1 MSETSTLKVGDA
13 APDFE
18 LAASPTGDPGPFKLS
33 DHRGSTVVINFV
45 PAAFSPVCSNQL
57 PIIEEKLGS
66 LEGAV
71 AVAISTDNT
80 WTLKAW
86 REQAGVSYPVLS
98 DFNPIGA
105 TADGVRRPAAGDE
118 HGEPGGRRGRRGRER
133 GAYRDGCTGRGA
145 ARLRPGHGLRLRL
158 RPETR
163 RASRCARLSG
173 APPWRAVEE
182 SAWVGFAEPSLR
194 RARDWRRAEWGV
206 SQF

>member
-105 TADGVRRPAAGDE
+105 TATAYGVLL
-118 HGEPGGRRGRRGRER
+118 PGMNMANRVVVVVD
-133 GAYRDGCTGRGA
+133 RDGNVAHIETAPQVVAA
-145 ARLRPGHGLRLRL
+145 ARLRPGHGLRLGVAGEL
-158 RPETR
+158 RF
-163 RASRCARLSG
+163 
-173 APPWRAVEE
+173 AV
-182 SAWVGFAEPSLR
+182 VGDRWSVIGGR
-194 RARDWRRAEWGV
+194 
-206 SQF
+206 

>member
-18 LAASPTGDPGPFKLS
+18 LPTDPMGGAPFKLS

-86 REQAGVSYPVLS
+86 REQTGVSYPVLS
-98 DFNPIGA
+98 DFNPIGETA
-105 TADGVRRPAAGDE
+105 TAYGVLLPGMNMANRVVVVVDG
-118 HGEPGGRRGRRGRER
+118 
-133 GAYRDGCTGRGA
+133 DGNVA
-145 ARLRPGHGLRLRL
+145 HI
-158 RPETR
+158 ET
-163 RASRCARLSG
+163 APQVVQLPDYDPVMACVSG
-173 APPWRAVEE
+173 
-182 SAWVGFAEPSLR
+182 
-194 RARDWRRAEWGV
+194 
-206 SQF
+206 